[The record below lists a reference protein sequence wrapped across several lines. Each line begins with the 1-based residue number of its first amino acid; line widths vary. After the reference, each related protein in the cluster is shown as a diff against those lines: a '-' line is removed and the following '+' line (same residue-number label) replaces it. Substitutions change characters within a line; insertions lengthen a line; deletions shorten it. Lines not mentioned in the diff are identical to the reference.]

1 MGKFVHR
8 GFMHPGG
15 VSPMKQEDMFYIDG
29 DGTVML
35 QDPGQL
41 NVPDTKSQVEKKTKE
56 IKEEESMTLAEKE
69 QRRKKQYS
77 PTYNASASTIA
88 KGIGTIAS
96 FFTPWGD
103 VAVAST
109 EASEG
114 EYAQAA
120 GTLALGILPGSSAF
134 WKGLFKGG
142 KKAKNLNKSNK
153 NMIKKNNPKTDV
165 DKPKF
170 ETDNTWEPTQYNI
183 PRSNEGAKEIV
194 SISTARGTGL
204 DDWLIKNG
212 DGIGSIDYTKSVTKL
227 PPSVGKN
234 ARGETI
240 TRDFVKVDLPNGESQ
255 VFYRS
260 SGSGGKAGSTGEW
273 IPFEGT
279 GKGGWFA
286 KTGSEGTF
294 NGENI
299 STIWTYHDEAG
310 NVISRSDWQKISN
323 SKTGQAKKIFDEET
337 VKTHGVYAQI
347 EELGLNPWEEIEKG
361 NLKLDHYGQG
371 FKYGGKEY
379 VNIAKQLNNMDFSE
393 TKQILDFGQG
403 SAPGF
408 LQGL

>member
-29 DGTVML
+29 DGTIML
-35 QDPGQL
+35 QDPGQPD
-41 NVPDTKSQVEKKTKE
+41 VPDTKSQVEKKTKE

-69 QRRKKQYS
+69 QRRRKQYS
-77 PTYNASASTIA
+77 PTYNASAGLIA

-96 FFTPWGD
+96 FFTPYGD
-103 VAVAST
+103 VAVAGT
-109 EASEG
+109 EIAEG

-120 GTLALGILPGSSAF
+120 GTLALGILPGSSKF

-153 NMIKKNNPKTDV
+153 NLIKKNNPKTDV

-170 ETDNTWEPTQYNI
+170 ETDNTWEPTEYNMPPTI
-183 PRSNEGAKEIV
+183 GAAEDITAISN
-194 SISTARGTGL
+194 ARGTGL
-204 DDWLIKNG
+204 DEWLIKNG

-227 PPSVGKN
+227 PSKSG
-234 ARGETI
+234 
-240 TRDFVKVDLPNGESQ
+240 RDFVKVDLPNGESQ
-255 VFYRS
+255 IFYKS
-260 SGSGGKAGSTGEW
+260 TGKGGKAGSSGEW
-273 IPFEGT
+273 IPFEGL

-286 KTGSEGTF
+286 KTGSRGTF
-294 NGENI
+294 NGEPI
-299 STIWTYHDEAG
+299 QTIVVYKKNG
-310 NVISRSDWQKISN
+310 KVV
-323 SKTGQAKKIFDEET
+323 AKGTKGAKRET
-337 VKTHGVYAQI
+337 VGVYQQMQD
-347 EELGLNPWEEIEKG
+347 LGLNPWEEIEKG

-379 VNIAKQLNNMDFSE
+379 VNISKQLKNMDFSE

-403 SAPGF
+403 SAPAF